1 MTKLQKR
8 TAIVMKVLNYL
19 NENYSNEYNTV
30 DSKLDTIARELF
42 HQDKKPPGRSPY
54 EDLLDNLKDYD

>member
-8 TAIVMKVLNYL
+8 TVIVMKVLNYL
-19 NENYSNEYNTV
+19 NENFDNEYTTV

-42 HQDKKPPGRSPY
+42 HQNSKPLGQSPY
-54 EDLLDNLKDYD
+54 EDLLDNLNNYD